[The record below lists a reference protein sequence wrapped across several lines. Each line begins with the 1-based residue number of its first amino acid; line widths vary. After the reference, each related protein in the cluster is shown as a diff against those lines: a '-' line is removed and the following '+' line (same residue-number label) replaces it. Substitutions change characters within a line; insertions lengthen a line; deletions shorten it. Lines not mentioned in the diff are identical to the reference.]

1 MIETERPNGFNRPN
15 IDDRAAPGWLA
26 SRSLTLLTTAAFV
39 AAGFPAQAQNDTKG
53 PPIIRDAEIEQ
64 LLREYTQPVLRVAGL
79 AKQNVQVVII
89 NDRSFNAF
97 VADGRRIF
105 INAGALMDAET
116 PNQVI
121 GVLAH
126 ETGHIAGG
134 HLARMREQLAA
145 ASTQSIIGLSA
156 RRRRDGRRVTKRQR
170 QRRPMPGWPPFRR
183 RRP

>member
-1 MIETERPNGFNRPN
+1 MAPLALAHPA
-15 IDDRAAPGWLA
+15 DDRGLCRRRLPD
-26 SRSLTLLTTAAFV
+26 
-39 AAGFPAQAQNDTKG
+39 AGPRRTKG
-53 PPIIRDAEIEQ
+53 PPVIRDAEIEQ
-64 LLREYTQPVLRVAGL
+64 LLREYTQPILRVAGL

-134 HLARMREQLAA
+134 HLARMREQLRQPRRNRSSAFCSASARWSPRHEAA
-145 ASTQSIIGLSA
+145 ASA
-156 RRRRDGRRVTKRQR
+156 AAK
-170 QRRPMPGWPPFRR
+170 PGWRPFRR